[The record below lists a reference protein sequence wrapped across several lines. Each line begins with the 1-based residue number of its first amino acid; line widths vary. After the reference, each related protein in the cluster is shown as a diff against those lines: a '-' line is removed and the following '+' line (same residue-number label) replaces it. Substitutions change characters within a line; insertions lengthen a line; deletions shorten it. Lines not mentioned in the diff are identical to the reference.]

1 MKKYIFTGY
10 VKQPFEIVV
19 IASDDEE
26 AWQTAQDYME
36 AGEWREVSSPRPV
49 LDDDYETESYTYGD
63 END

>member
-26 AWQTAQDYME
+26 AWQDAQDLLDV
-36 AGEWREVSSPRPV
+36 GEWREVGESRAV
-49 LDDDYETESYTYGD
+49 LNDDYETESYTYGD

>member
-26 AWQTAQDYME
+26 AWQDAQDLLDV
-36 AGEWREVSSPRPV
+36 GEWREVSSPRPV

>member
-26 AWQTAQDYME
+26 AWQDAQDLLDV
-36 AGEWREVSSPRPV
+36 GEWREVGESLAV
-49 LDDDYETESYTYGD
+49 LNDDYDTESYTYGS

>member
-26 AWQTAQDYME
+26 AWQDAQDLLDV
-36 AGEWREVSSPRPV
+36 GEWREVSSPRPV
-49 LDDDYETESYTYGD
+49 LDDDYETESYTYGS